1 MRGESTRKKPAN
13 AMSVIS
19 ASFNAFKT
27 ASSQESPGKITTHD
41 MYNTFNMGVGFV
53 IVVAKED
60 LPTALEVLQEEG
72 EEAYRLG
79 EVVSSPE
86 KVIL

>member
-1 MRGESTRKKPAN
+1 
-13 AMSVIS
+13 
-19 ASFNAFKT
+19 
-27 ASSQESPGKITTHD
+27 

-53 IVVAKED
+53 LVVSKED
-60 LPTALEVLQEEG
+60 LPRALEVLQEEG

-79 EVVSSPE
+79 EVVRSLE